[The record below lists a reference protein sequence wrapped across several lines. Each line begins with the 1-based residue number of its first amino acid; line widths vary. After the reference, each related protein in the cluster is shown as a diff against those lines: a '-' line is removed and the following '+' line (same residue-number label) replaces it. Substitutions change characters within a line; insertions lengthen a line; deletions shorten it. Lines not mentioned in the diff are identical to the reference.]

1 MSHQRITLELTVA
14 EALTLSHAA
23 ETIKDDAAEAPDTF
37 GWDGRQHSAYL
48 RAIEKLNTAI
58 ARAGGAGMSEH
69 KEAAVLP
76 MTAFYDRVA
85 WLQFHGA
92 YQEANALREMA
103 PLFEPPITVDE
114 GRIERR
120 VAMFISDAML
130 RPSDLRIG
138 D

>member
-23 ETIKDDAAEAPDTF
+23 EAIKDDAAEAPDTF

-76 MTAFYDRVA
+76 MTAFYDQVA
-85 WLQFHGA
+85 WLQFRGA
-92 YQEANALREMA
+92 YQEANALRELA

-120 VAMFISDAML
+120 VAMYVTEAMRL
-130 RPSDLRIG
+130 SEPLIEG
-138 D
+138 